1 MEKGGGGE
9 TQKKKNFQTQLE
21 NSIMEFFFL
30 LNQKQNLQL
39 FWLLNRRKENKQSK
53 EVIRKKNEKKKI

>member
-39 FWLLNRRKENKQSK
+39 F
-53 EVIRKKNEKKKI
+53 